1 MFQIIVRS
9 LITHATRNN
18 YMSDG
23 GEYTRDNINDLRER
37 NDKLASRITDLEKDV
52 AVLKVNM
59 RQLAVLGTASLSGT
73 VMLVVALLAKLFG

>member
-1 MFQIIVRS
+1 
-9 LITHATRNN
+9 
-18 YMSDG
+18 MSDG